1 MNLRNIIVSR
11 LAIIYFA
18 LLLMSILIIG
28 KIVAVQNIRTD
39 RWEQIADNLTN
50 YTVSFEP
57 TRAIFVPTT
66 AMCWPHRYPGIISG
80 LIWERPELR
89 RFMLHKGIPL
99 P

>member
-50 YTVSFEP
+50 YTFRLNLP
-57 TRAIFVPTT
+57 GQYLCRRRQCAGHIVP
-66 AMCWPHRYPGIISG
+66 RYYIRIDLGA
-80 LIWERPELR
+80 PELR